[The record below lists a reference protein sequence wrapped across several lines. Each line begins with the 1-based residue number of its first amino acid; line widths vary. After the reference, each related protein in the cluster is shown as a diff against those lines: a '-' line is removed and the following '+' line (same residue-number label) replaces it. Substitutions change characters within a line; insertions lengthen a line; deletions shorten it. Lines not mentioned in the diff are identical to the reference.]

1 VIRCIEEAIK
11 AGMISRED
19 GRRLQEQVDKLLDH
33 GLGGADVRREL
44 SASLAA
50 EAKETKRRALLM
62 EARRKV
68 LTDVVLNHRNARGE
82 NDPAQALWLLLD
94 DTAQAGVQG
103 IETRRMAII
112 GDAHRQLDD
121 LLHEFRKGWLLG
133 DKRRQRQEVQASMRN
148 LVREVF
154 GEDSGDAAAK
164 ELAGAWHKVTDQLR
178 QRANKAGMAIG
189 SLENWGMPQTHN
201 REALLRAGRETWVD
215 YMMQPGR
222 LDRERMAQWLG
233 RDTYTDDELREALEH
248 AWGEITSDG
257 AFSRQPTYAGQGK
270 GSLARRFDARHRW
283 IHFASADESLAYAK
297 NFGEGD
303 PYRTMM
309 QHINLM
315 ARDIATLEVL
325 GPNPEAMGRYLKA
338 LVAKTAAEVEPAG
351 EVLRNAMVRL
361 RQMVEATGT
370 GDGGRAALEK
380 VEAKI
385 AELGH
390 ARRQARAAE
399 APGESAR
406 QVEKQLEAAIRD
418 LGHIE
423 SRATAEGRAALEAEL
438 TRIDGMLDALQR
450 EGAPHTRLNLP
461 KRHRERMD
469 DLGLALREVDERRV
483 AAREI
488 SPKEARRLDA
498 LIAAATDRSGIM
510 QPDDVLPALGLSR
523 ADNAIVGKLER
534 IKRGLGRAYEQRAEE
549 WTAADGFWVPKE
561 VRDRLLDVRDMTEM
575 VKYLE
580 GLRWGGLV
588 EARQRHL
595 ESLRNTIVA
604 ERQALL
610 GATPLAEVSLTRRN
624 RRRVAELTG
633 ERASVRRQ
641 LDALAENATTIGT
654 HDPQAWR
661 EILRQVRTAQAATDE
676 VTVVGTDT
684 GFLSVSKPQDAARV
698 AIDKFD
704 RLWSLSRGTY
714 FVPVNSWWADAL
726 QAMRNLTTAH
736 LLGSAAITA
745 IGDLS
750 TQSVARKMT
759 GMSGNLLTVTRGIF
773 EQIGNASRRE
783 AVQAGL
789 ILDEALHVASQEAR
803 FMDQVNT
810 VHLTGYIADRVLGL
824 SSLSWLTQSGKHA
837 FGLAFQGHVGN
848 SLHRSFDE
856 LAKID
861 PALERLLRRNGF
873 TSSDWEMLRASQVH
887 EPRPG
892 ARFLRPAE
900 VADGPGGQALS
911 EKYLATI
918 LRMTRMAVVEG
929 TPEARI
935 MWGGGRPG
943 TFIGEVSRNMAQ
955 FRSYS
960 AGFLLLHMRDILWTS
975 QAGRKS
981 DAALRAAG
989 LVVTGTLLGALAIDL
1004 NELSD
1009 GNDPLFAG
1017 MLARGEM
1024 PDWQIWGKAW
1034 LKAGGAGIYGDFL
1047 FASTDFL
1054 SKGAV
1059 ETLAGPLPGTLES
1072 VRRQA
1077 AVEIKD
1083 SLHGKLDPVGAKRLG
1098 LATAKS
1104 FMPGSTLWWAKKAFR
1119 TYVFDQIDYLID
1131 PARAQRSWRTTERLR
1146 RNSGFTNKSWW
1157 KRGELLPERGP
1168 ALAP

>member
-1 VIRCIEEAIK
+1 
-11 AGMISRED
+11 
-19 GRRLQEQVDKLLDH
+19 
-33 GLGGADVRREL
+33 
-44 SASLAA
+44 
-50 EAKETKRRALLM
+50 
-62 EARRKV
+62 
-68 LTDVVLNHRNARGE
+68 
-82 NDPAQALWLLLD
+82 
-94 DTAQAGVQG
+94 
-103 IETRRMAII
+103 
-112 GDAHRQLDD
+112 
-121 LLHEFRKGWLLG
+121 
-133 DKRRQRQEVQASMRN
+133 MRN

-164 ELAGAWHKVTDQLR
+164 ELAGAWHKVADQLR

-189 SLENWGMPQTHN
+189 HLENWGMPQTHN
-201 REALLRAGRETWVD
+201 REALLRAGRETWVG

-233 RDTYTDDELREALEH
+233 RDTYTDDELSEALEF

-257 AFSRQPTYAGQGK
+257 AFSREPTYAGQGK

-283 IHFASADESLAYAK
+283 IHFATADESLAYAK

-303 PYRTMM
+303 PFRTMM

-338 LVAKTAAEVEPAG
+338 LVAKTAAEIEPAG

-370 GDGGRAALEK
+370 GEGGRAALEK
-380 VEAKI
+380 VEAKV

-390 ARRQARAAE
+390 ARRQARASDAGD
-399 APGESAR
+399 ADAK
-406 QVEKQLEAAIRD
+406 QIEKQLESAIRD
-418 LGHIE
+418 LGNTE
-423 SRATAEGRAALEAEL
+423 SRTTAERRAGLEAEL
-438 TRIDGMLDALQR
+438 TRIDGMLDAVQR
-450 EGAPHTRLNLP
+450 EGAPNTRLNLP

-483 AAREI
+483 ASREI
-488 SPKEARRLDA
+488 APQESQRLDA
-498 LIAAATDRSGIM
+498 LIAAATDRSGVM

-523 ADNAIVGKLER
+523 TDTAIVGKLER

-561 VRDRLLDVRDMTEM
+561 VRDRLLDIRDMTEM

-588 EARQRHL
+588 EARHRHL
-595 ESLRNTIVA
+595 ESLRNMIVA
-604 ERQALL
+604 ERQALM

-633 ERASVRRQ
+633 ERASVRRR
-641 LDALAENATTIGT
+641 LDALAENATTIET
-654 HDPQAWR
+654 HDAQAWR

-676 VTVVGTDT
+676 VTIVGTDT
-684 GFLSVSKPQDAARV
+684 GFLSISKPQDAARV

-714 FVPVNSWWADAL
+714 FVPVNEKWADVL
-726 QAMRNLTTAH
+726 QGLRNLATAH
-736 LLGSAAITA
+736 MLGSATITA
-745 IGDLS
+745 IGDLA
-750 TQSVARKMT
+750 TQRAARKLS

-773 EQIGNASRRE
+773 GQLGNASRRE

-789 ILDEALHVASQEAR
+789 VLDEALHVASQEAR

-810 VHLTGYIADRVLGL
+810 VHLTGYVADRVLGL
-824 SSLSWLTQSGKHA
+824 SGLSWLTQSGKHA
-837 FGLAFQGHVGN
+837 FGLGFQAHVGN

-856 LAKID
+856 LATVD

-873 TSSDWEMLRASQVH
+873 TSADWEMLRASQVH
-887 EPRPG
+887 EPEPG

-911 EKYLATI
+911 EKYLAMI

-960 AGFLLLHMRDILWTS
+960 AGFLLLHMRDILWTA

-981 DAALRAAG
+981 DATLRAAG

-1004 NELSD
+1004 NEIAK
-1009 GNDPLFAG
+1009 GNDPLFAST
-1017 MLARGEM
+1017 LASGKV
-1024 PDWQIWGKAW
+1024 PDWKQWQRAFM
-1034 LKAGGAGIYGDFL
+1034 KAGGAGIYGDFL
-1047 FASTDFL
+1047 FASTDYL
-1054 SKGAV
+1054 SKGAI
-1059 ETLAGPLPGTLES
+1059 ETLAGPLPGMLE
-1072 VRRQA
+1072 RNRKRIGNEA
-1077 AVEIKD
+1077 GNTID
-1083 SLHGKLDPVGAKRLG
+1083 GKLDGKAAARVAFG
-1098 LATAKS
+1098 LVKDLT
-1104 FMPGSTLWWAKKAFR
+1104 PGTSLWWGKKVFD
-1119 TYVFDQIDYLID
+1119 TYVFDQIDMLID
-1131 PARAQRSWRTTERLR
+1131 ETRARRGWRQAERVR
-1146 RNSGFTNKSWW
+1146 KRDGWENKSWW
-1157 KRGELLPERGP
+1157 KRGELLPER
-1168 ALAP
+1168 APGL